1 MDTAVV
7 STGISLQN
15 ILFATDFS
23 SCSDGA
29 LSYAVGLC
37 QRYGSTLYTVHVV
50 REELSDVQPPDP
62 FYLLHS
68 AERKMASL
76 AKADPLRGIQHR
88 ALLKEGDVSQVLPE
102 LIDELK
108 IDLLVLGTRG
118 RGGLKKLLLGSVAEE
133 ILGFAL
139 CPVLTVGPHVSGL
152 GAATNLKRILYA
164 TGLQRDSAK
173 SLAFAVQ
180 LAGREHAQVT
190 LVHVVKPLTDAPSDY
205 LEAAT
210 EDARKR
216 IAQLIPAEATVD
228 ADFVVDVGMPAER
241 IVKTASERKADL
253 IVMGAHHGS
262 FARMS
267 AHLPWVTPHQVLC
280 HAGCPV
286 VTVHES

>member
-1 MDTAVV
+1 MHTAVV

-29 LSYAVGLC
+29 LSCAVGLC
-37 QRYGSTLYTVHVV
+37 QRYGSTLCTVHVV
-50 REELSDVQPPDP
+50 RDELNDVQPPSP
-62 FYLLHS
+62 FNLLYS
-68 AERKMASL
+68 AQRKMASL
-76 AKADPLRGIQHR
+76 VNADPFRGVKHR
-88 ALLKEGDVSQVLPE
+88 ELLKEGDVSQVLSE
-102 LIDELK
+102 LIDELG

-133 ILGFAL
+133 ILGYAT

-152 GAATNLKRILYA
+152 GAATNLKQILYA
-164 TGLQRDSAK
+164 TDLEHASAQ

-180 LAGREHAQVT
+180 LAEREHAHVT

-205 LEAAT
+205 LDAAT
-210 EDARKR
+210 EDAQKR
-216 IAQLIPAEATVD
+216 IVQLVTAESTVE
-228 ADFVVDVGMPAER
+228 ADSVVDVGMPAER
-241 IVKTASERKADL
+241 IIKIASERKVDL

-267 AHLPWVTPHQVLC
+267 AHLPWTTPHQVLC
-280 HAGCPV
+280 HANCPV
-286 VTVHES
+286 VTVREA